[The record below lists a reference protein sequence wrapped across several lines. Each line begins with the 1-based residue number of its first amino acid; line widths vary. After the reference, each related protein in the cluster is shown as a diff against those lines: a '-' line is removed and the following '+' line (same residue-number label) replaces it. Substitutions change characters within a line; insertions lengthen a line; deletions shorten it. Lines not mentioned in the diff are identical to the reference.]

1 MSGTWRLFQLQKADT
16 RLTELDKALRAL
28 RADQQHRQ
36 LLQEA
41 LTALEDSEATLR
53 QSRKELREM
62 EHEDSTLRTR
72 ARMLEGKLYGGRIS
86 NPKEL
91 SGYQDELQAV
101 QVRLG
106 TLEETMLSRMEE
118 LEALEDEHRGLAAR
132 TDQARRDHDERQEAL
147 ERKIASLEDESS
159 SLQQRRSEQ
168 ASEIE
173 PGLLK
178 RYSDL
183 LARKNGV
190 AVARINRQTCGGCGM
205 HLTDHKIQEAGR
217 DGLTFCSTC
226 SRILYLE
233 G

>member
-16 RLTELDKALRAL
+16 RLTELDKALSGL
-28 RADQQHRQ
+28 RADDQHRR
-36 LLQEA
+36 LLQDA
-41 LTALEDSEATLR
+41 LTAHEESEAVLR

-62 EHEDSTLRTR
+62 EHEDSTLRAR
-72 ARMLEGKLYGGRIS
+72 AKMLEGKLYGGRIS

-91 SGYQDELQAV
+91 SGYQEELQAV

-106 TLEETMLSRMEE
+106 TLEEAMLTRMEE
-118 LEALEDEHRGLAAR
+118 LETHEEQHRGL
-132 TDQARRDHDERQEAL
+132 TSKVEQARRDHDERQVAL
-147 ERKIASLEDESS
+147 DQKIASLEDESS
-159 SLQQRRSEQ
+159 SLRQRRSEQ
-168 ASEIE
+168 ASEVE

-178 RYSDL
+178 RYRDL

-190 AVARINRQTCGGCGM
+190 AVARITRQTCGGCGM

-233 G
+233 S

>member
-41 LTALEDSEATLR
+41 LTALEGSETTLR
-53 QSRKELREM
+53 QSKKELREM
-62 EHEDSTLRTR
+62 EHEESTLRAR
-72 ARMLEGKLYGGRIS
+72 ARMLEDKLYSGHIS

-101 QVRLG
+101 QTRLDA
-106 TLEETMLSRMEE
+106 LEDTMLSRMEE
-118 LEALEDEHRGLAAR
+118 LEGLEEEHQGLVAR
-132 TDQARRDHDERQEAL
+132 ADQARCDHDERQQAL
-147 ERKIASLEDESS
+147 DQKIASLEDESS
-159 SLQQRRSEQ
+159 SLRQRRNEQ
-168 ASEIE
+168 ASGIE

-183 LARKNGV
+183 LVRKNGV
-190 AVARINRQTCGGCGM
+190 AVAKITRQTCGGCGM
-205 HLTDHKIQEAGR
+205 NLTDHKIQEAGR
-217 DGLTFCSTC
+217 EGLTFCSTC

>member
-1 MSGTWRLFQLQKADT
+1 LSATWRLYQLQKADT
-16 RLTELDKALRAL
+16 RLIELDKALGAL
-28 RADQQHRQ
+28 RADNQHRQ

-41 LTALEDSEATLR
+41 LTAHEGSEAALR

-62 EHEDSTLRTR
+62 EHEDSTLRAR
-72 ARMLEGKLYGGRIS
+72 AKMLEGKLYGGRIS

-101 QVRLG
+101 QMRLG
-106 TLEETMLSRMEE
+106 ALEEAMLIRMEE
-118 LEALEDEHRGLAAR
+118 LEAREEEHRGLE
-132 TDQARRDHDERQEAL
+132 TGVEQARRDHDERQEAL
-147 ERKIASLEDESS
+147 GQKIASLETESA
-159 SLQQRRSEQ
+159 SLRLRRSEQ
-168 ASEIE
+168 ASEVE

-178 RYSDL
+178 RYGDL

-190 AVARINRQTCGGCGM
+190 AVARITRQTCGGCGM